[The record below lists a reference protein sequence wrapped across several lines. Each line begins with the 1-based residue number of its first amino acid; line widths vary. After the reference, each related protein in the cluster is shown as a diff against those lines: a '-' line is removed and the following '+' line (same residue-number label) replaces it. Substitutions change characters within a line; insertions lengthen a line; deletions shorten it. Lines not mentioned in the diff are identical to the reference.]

1 MVIGLFIGVLE
12 RWLGMKVFGGSLR
25 APVSG
30 TRVKDIEE
38 IFRKREVGTDRLVS
52 FGVVPWVLA
61 EAEITINIPSPKN
74 FCLYE
79 ITLDRLEVGKFQFFQ
94 IKSISSSILNLGKK

>member
-1 MVIGLFIGVLE
+1 
-12 RWLGMKVFGGSLR
+12 MKVFGGSMK

-61 EAEITINIPSPKN
+61 ES
-74 FCLYE
+74 
-79 ITLDRLEVGKFQFFQ
+79 
-94 IKSISSSILNLGKK
+94 

>member
-1 MVIGLFIGVLE
+1 M
-12 RWLGMKVFGGSLR
+12 MKVFGGSLR

-38 IFRKREVGTDRLVS
+38 IFSKREVGTDRLVS

-61 EAEITINIPSPKN
+61 EAEMTINIPSPKN

-79 ITLDRLEVGKFQFFQ
+79 VTLDRLRLANFNFF
-94 IKSISSSILNLGKK
+94 KSNQYHQVSSIWARNHLSRFFCLVGCIP